1 MCYLHRGFIR
11 DIAYP
16 TGLFFHGI
24 TSLRQIPGEFRCATS
39 TGSSSLRDLYHGHDG
54 SYEGCNETTATI
66 QQQNR
71 DLSPPPNVKQCD
83 DNVRRQR
90 RQQQRE
96 GVW

>member
-11 DIAYP
+11 EIVSLTGSFFRRIA
-16 TGLFFHGI
+16 
-24 TSLRQIPGEFRCATS
+24 SLRWIRGDFRCATS

-71 DLSPPPNVKQCD
+71 DLSPPPN
-83 DNVRRQR
+83 NH
-90 RQQQRE
+90 
-96 GVW
+96 